1 VSFCRNRRLQLLA
14 LAVSLLLSACAGL
27 SKEAP
32 PGRPSHHVEGGF
44 RNPDP
49 AFERP
54 DGWVRARYFANRVWA
69 SLVSTRTVSLP
80 REANDGRALHENNTQ
95 ATATWIGH
103 STLLVQLD
111 GVNLLTDPHWGAR
124 ASPVSWLGPRRLNAP
139 GLRFEDLPLID
150 VVLISH
156 DHYDHL
162 DLQTVKRLADAHKPV
177 FLVPLGMKRWFA
189 ENGITRVEELDW
201 WQAHEHRG
209 LRMVCVP
216 AQHFGARSLFDMNQR
231 LWASWVVS
239 GRSKRLFVGGDSGY
253 FDGFAEVGN
262 RLGPFDLAA
271 VPIGAYRPTYIMK
284 PMHTT
289 PEEAVQAFEDL
300 RGKVL
305 LGFHWGTFDMA
316 EEPLD
321 EPPRLMQEEAGRRKI
336 DPERIWIFKLG
347 ETRYW

>member
-1 VSFCRNRRLQLLA
+1 MSFCRNRRLQLLA

-44 RNPDP
+44 HNPDP